1 MVTNQSYYKLVKQH
15 LPKLKDNQVLLEPEG
30 RNTAPCIAYA
40 CYKIAAKDPDAT
52 VVVSPADHLVMNQN
66 QFAKIISKAV
76 GEAATTDNMLTV
88 GIKPTRPE
96 TGYGYIKYEMNNRSS
111 VQQVQSF
118 TEKPELPKAKRFI
131 KSGNYVWNSG
141 IFIWSIGTIKQAFKE
156 HLPKM
161 DQLFSKGQ
169 DAYYTKKEKSFINKI
184 YPQCESISI
193 DYGIMEKAGKVY
205 VILGAFGWS
214 DVGSWSALYEIKK
227 KDRNKN
233 VIQANAMTYD
243 TNECIIQGPQDRLIV
258 VQGLKGYLVA
268 DCDNVVLICEKDNE
282 KKFRAYLSDV
292 KAKKLTDYI

>member
-1 MVTNQSYYKLVKQH
+1 
-15 LPKLKDNQVLLEPEG
+15 
-30 RNTAPCIAYA
+30 
-40 CYKIAAKDPDAT
+40 

-66 QFAKIISKAV
+66 QFAKIIIKAV
-76 GEAATTDNMLTV
+76 GEAASSDHMLTV

-96 TGYGYIKYEMNNRSS
+96 TGYGYIKYKVNTRSAIKE
-111 VQQVQSF
+111 VQTF

-141 IFIWSIGTIKQAFKE
+141 IFIWGIDTIKAAFKE

-161 DQLFSKGQ
+161 DQLFAKGQ
-169 DAYYTKKEKSFINKI
+169 DAYYTKKERSFISKI
-184 YPQCESISI
+184 YSQCQSISI

-214 DVGSWSALYEIKK
+214 DVGSWNTLYEIKK

-233 VIQANAMTYD
+233 VVQANAMVYD
-243 TNECIIQGPQDRLIV
+243 SNECLIQGPQDRLIV
-258 VQGLKGYLVA
+258 VQGLKGYLIA

-282 KKFRAYLSDV
+282 KKFRAYLKDV
-292 KAKKLTDYI
+292 KAKKLTAYI